1 MPVRIEGLFGEAKQ
15 NHGLRRSRYR
25 GLSKVQIQ
33 FYLIAIALNCKRV
46 VNRTIILLQITLLF
60 IGMQA
65 LLMQHRKNASAA
77 KLQTALA

>member
-1 MPVRIEGLFGEAKQ
+1 M
-15 NHGLRRSRYR
+15 
-25 GLSKVQIQ
+25 QIQ